1 MKKRQFHPVLI
12 AAALLL
18 SACAAPPPA
27 RPAAAG
33 GPPAAPETQAPPPA
47 AAAGTPSAG
56 RTVTLAVVG
65 DINLGRGVGDVIA
78 RRGLDY
84 PMAAVAARLGRAD
97 LAFASLESP
106 LGVKGSPL
114 PGKGSLL
121 RARPETVAALRQA
134 GIDGV
139 TVASNHIFDYGAENF
154 LETLSILK
162 ENGIPFTGGGADLA
176 AARRPLVLEAGG
188 LRVAFLGY
196 SRFADDVWSRE
207 SPIRAR
213 AGEASPGVAP
223 LDERMIAEDVAR
235 ARREADR
242 VAVALHWGEENV
254 NHPAEAQRRLAHRLV
269 DAGAD
274 LVLGFHPHAVQGLER
289 YKGALIAYSLGNFVF
304 DLDKE
309 INRESM
315 ILEIRL
321 GREGVVGYEAVP
333 VMITDG
339 QPRILEGAA
348 AARLRAKIEAL
359 SFPATPATP

>member
-1 MKKRQFHPVLI
+1 MKKRPFPPVLI

-18 SACAAPPPA
+18 SACAAPTA
-27 RPAAAG
+27 TRPAAG
-33 GPPAAPETQAPPPA
+33 RPPAAPGTPAPPA

-56 RTVTLAVVG
+56 RTVTLAVAG

-78 RRGLDY
+78 RRGVDH
-84 PMAAVAARLGRAD
+84 PFAAVAERLGRAD

-106 LGVKGSPL
+106 AGVKGSPL

-121 RARPETVAALRQA
+121 RARPETLAALRRA

-162 ENGIPFTGGGADLA
+162 ENGIPFTGGGANLA

-196 SRFADDVWSRE
+196 SQFADDVWSRS

-213 AGEASPGVAP
+213 AGESSPGVAP
-223 LDERMIAEDVAR
+223 LDERMIAEDIAR

-304 DLDKE
+304 DLDRE
-309 INRESM
+309 INREGM

-321 GREGVVGYEAVP
+321 GREGVLGYEVVP
-333 VMITDG
+333 VRIADG
-339 QPRILEGAA
+339 QPRVLEGAA

-359 SFPATPATP
+359 SFPATAASR